1 MITTDGAADWLSGF
15 FKLAV
20 IVLELSGT
28 LTILGGAGVATFLFA
43 RRWWRGES
51 TEAYGPFR
59 SGLGRSILLG
69 LEFLVAGDIVKSL
82 VINPTLD
89 DLIVLGGLVLVRTF
103 LSISLGVEIN
113 GHWPWEETRMS
124 RERGLCGEAGPRS
137 GQAREAVPG
146 DAAPSAKNNQ
156 SGDDHA

>member
-1 MITTDGAADWLSGF
+1 MTITDFPADWLSAF

-20 IVLELSGT
+20 IVLELCGT
-28 LTILGGAGVATFLFA
+28 LTILIGAAMAVIVFVKQ
-43 RRWWRGES
+43 WSRGAAGD
-51 TEAYGPFR
+51 AYRPFR

-89 DLIVLGGLVLVRTF
+89 DLIVLAGLVLVRTF

-113 GHWPWEETRMS
+113 GHWPWQDTRMEREKGRKGNSDIARDPAPS
-124 RERGLCGEAGPRS
+124 REGF
-137 GQAREAVPG
+137 
-146 DAAPSAKNNQ
+146 
-156 SGDDHA
+156 